1 MPNYGENTNGDPMA
15 MMDPGATD
23 METNAPW
30 DDNGISSGEPSGID
44 LSAFDKDYILKG
56 LARLYKKK
64 ILPLELSYKYGHF
77 HSSPLSP
84 ADFDA
89 PPAVLLLGPFR

>member
-1 MPNYGENTNGDPMA
+1 M
-15 MMDPGATD
+15 MMDPGAA
-23 METNAPW
+23 MVPETNAPW
-30 DDNGISSGEPSGID
+30 DDNELGSGGDGSSPLD

-89 PPAVLLLGPFR
+89 PPAVLLLGPFRYIHVL